1 MKLRTPFLIAAT
13 AALTL
18 SACTDTST
26 PTNNPNQ
33 RTGEGALVGGLLG
46 AVAGAAL
53 GDDPGSRRRGAAI
66 GAVVGAGVG
75 AAVGNN
81 LDKQAAELQQ
91 SMDSRVQIINTG
103 NALIVRM
110 PQDILFPVDS
120 ANVNPGL
127 QDDLR
132 ALAGNLQRYPNSTV
146 QVVGHTDNTGTAA
159 YNQNLSERR
168 ASAVSSVLI
177 GAGVSSSRIRSFGR
191 GESEPLTSNLTVE
204 GRAQNRRVDITIIPN
219 G

>member
-1 MKLRTPFLIAAT
+1 MKLRSPLILAA
-13 AALTL
+13 AAAVTL
-18 SACTDTST
+18 SACTSPDT

-33 RTGEGALVGGLLG
+33 RTQEGAVIGGLIG
-46 AVAGAAL
+46 ALAGASTS
-53 GDDPGSRRRGAAI
+53 GDSGERRRGALI
-66 GAVVGAGVG
+66 GGLVGAGVG
-75 AAVGNN
+75 AAVGNS
-81 LDKQAAELQQ
+81 LDKQASELQQ

-103 NALIVRM
+103 SELIVRM
-110 PQDILFPVDS
+110 PQDILFAVDS

-132 ALAGNLQRYPNSTV
+132 ALAANLQRYPASTI

-177 GAGVSSSRIRSFGR
+177 GAGVNSSRVRSFGR
-191 GESEPLTSNLTVE
+191 GESEPLASNLTVE
-204 GRAQNRRVDITIIPN
+204 GRAQNRRVDIRIIPN